1 MIKLSYYYLELG
13 EVMKNI
19 GILGAS
25 GSVGMQGLDIIREH
39 SDQFKL
45 VSFAVGKSIDIAQRI
60 IDEFNPEI
68 CCVQNESDIKK
79 LNLNE
84 KQTKIVF
91 GDEGLLQVAGYE
103 KNDILLNSILGSV
116 GLRPTLHAIDQGID
130 IALANKETLVVAG
143 EIVMQRAKEKDVKI
157 LPVDSE
163 HSAIFQCL
171 NGENEKNIEKLIITA
186 SGGSFRDLTREQL
199 QNVTLEDALNH
210 PNWSMGKKI
219 TIDSA
224 TMMNKGLEVIEAKWL
239 FDLPIE
245 KIDTI
250 LHKQSIIH
258 SMVEFNDTSVI
269 AQLGTPDMRMPIL
282 YAFSYPDRMSRKAE
296 RLDLAR
302 VATLDFKAMDLERY
316 KCLSL
321 AYRAIEIGG
330 TMPVVMNA
338 VNEVAVQLF
347 LEGKISFLDIETI
360 IEREMDAHQVIQNPD
375 LDTILAVDA
384 DYKSRKYEV

>member
-1 MIKLSYYYLELG
+1 
-13 EVMKNI
+13 MKHI

-25 GSVGMQGLDIIREH
+25 GSVGMQGIDIIREH
-39 SDQFKL
+39 ADSFKL
-45 VSFAVGKSIDIAQRI
+45 VSFAVGKSIDVAQSI

-68 CCVQNESDIKK
+68 CCVQNESDVNR
-79 LNLNE
+79 LNLDG
-84 KQTKIVF
+84 KQTKVVF
-91 GDEGLLQVAGYE
+91 GDQGLLEVAGYE
-103 KNDILLNSILGSV
+103 KNDVLLNSILGSV
-116 GLRPTLHAIDQGID
+116 GLRPTLHAIDKGID

-143 EIVMQRAKEKDVKI
+143 DIVMQRAKEKGVNI

-171 NGENEKNIEKLIITA
+171 NGENVKNIEKLIITA

-199 QNVTLEDALNH
+199 KDVILEDALNH

-239 FDLPIE
+239 FDLPVERIE
-245 KIDTI
+245 TI

-282 YAFSYPDRMSRKAE
+282 YAFSYPERMQRNAE
-296 RLDLAR
+296 RLNLADI
-302 VATLDFKAMDLERY
+302 ATLDFKAMDLERF
-316 KCLSL
+316 KCLAL

-330 TMPVVMNA
+330 TLPVVMNA

-347 LEGKISFLDIETI
+347 LDGKITFLDIETL
-360 IEREMDAHQVIQNPD
+360 IERAMDEHVVIQNPD
-375 LDTILAVDA
+375 LETILAIDA
-384 DYKSRKYEV
+384 DYKSRNYEV

>member
-1 MIKLSYYYLELG
+1 
-13 EVMKNI
+13 MKHI

-39 SDQFKL
+39 SDSFKL
-45 VSFAVGKSIDIAQRI
+45 VSFAVGKSVEVAQNI
-60 IDEFNPEI
+60 IDEFEPDI
-68 CCVQNESDIKK
+68 CCIQNESDLNK
-79 LNLNE
+79 LNLKG
-84 KQTKIVF
+84 KQIEVVF
-91 GDEGLLQVAGYE
+91 GDEGLLKVAGYE

-116 GLRPTLHAIDQGID
+116 GLKPTLHAIDNGID

-143 EIVMQRAKEKDVKI
+143 EIVMQRAREKGVNI

-171 NGENEKNIEKLIITA
+171 NGENHKNIEKLIITA
-186 SGGSFRDLTREQL
+186 SGGSFRDKTREQL
-199 QNVTLEDALNH
+199 KDVTLEDALNH

-245 KIDTI
+245 KIETI

-269 AQLGTPDMRMPIL
+269 SQLGTPDMRMPIL
-282 YAFSYPDRMSRKAE
+282 YAFSYPDRKPRNAE
-296 RLDLAR
+296 RLDLAQ
-302 VATLDFKAMDLERY
+302 VGTLDFKKMDLERY
-316 KCLSL
+316 KCLAL
-321 AYRAIEIGG
+321 AYRAIEVGG
-330 TMPVVMNA
+330 TLPVVMNA

-347 LEGKISFLDIETI
+347 LDGKISFLDIETI
-360 IEREMDAHQVIQNPD
+360 IEREMDAHIVTENPD

-384 DYKSRKYEV
+384 DYKSRNYEV

>member
-1 MIKLSYYYLELG
+1 
-13 EVMKNI
+13 MKHI

-39 SDQFKL
+39 AESFKL
-45 VSFAVGKSIDIAQRI
+45 VSFAVGQSVDVAQAI

-68 CCVQNESDIKK
+68 CCVQNEADIAN
-79 LNLNE
+79 LNLDG
-84 KQTKIVF
+84 KQTKVVF
-91 GDEGLLQVAGYE
+91 GDKGLLEVAGYE

-143 EIVMQRAKEKDVKI
+143 EIVMQRAKEKGVNI

-171 NGENEKNIEKLIITA
+171 NGEDSKNIEKLIITA
-186 SGGSFRDLTREQL
+186 SGGSFRDLSREQL
-199 QNVTLEDALNH
+199 KDVTLEDALNH

-245 KIDTI
+245 RIETI

-282 YAFSYPDRMSRKAE
+282 YAFSYPDRMPRNAE
-296 RLDLAR
+296 RLNLAD

-316 KCLSL
+316 KCLAL
-321 AYRAIEIGG
+321 AYRAIEVGG
-330 TMPVVMNA
+330 TLPVVMNA
-338 VNEVAVQLF
+338 VNEVAVDMF
-347 LEGKISFLDIETI
+347 LNGKISFLDIETL
-360 IEREMDAHQVIQNPD
+360 IEREMDAHDVIQDPD

-384 DYKSRKYEV
+384 DYKSRNYEV

>member
-1 MIKLSYYYLELG
+1 
-13 EVMKNI
+13 MKHI

-39 SDQFKL
+39 SDSFKL
-45 VSFAVGKSIDIAQRI
+45 VSFAVGKSVEIAQNI
-60 IDEFNPEI
+60 IDEFEPDI
-68 CCVQNESDIKK
+68 CCIQNESDVNK
-79 LNLNE
+79 LNLVG
-84 KQTKIVF
+84 KHTKVVF
-91 GDEGLLQVAGYE
+91 GDEGLLKVAGYE

-116 GLRPTLHAIDQGID
+116 GLKPTLHAIDQGID

-143 EIVMQRAKEKDVKI
+143 EIVMQRAKEKRVNI

-171 NGENEKNIEKLIITA
+171 NGESHKNIEKLIVTA
-186 SGGSFRDLTREQL
+186 SGGSFRDKTREQL
-199 QNVTLEDALNH
+199 KDVTLEDALNH

-245 KIDTI
+245 KIETI

-282 YAFSYPDRMSRKAE
+282 YAFSYPDRKPRNAE
-296 RLDLAR
+296 RLDLAQ
-302 VATLDFKAMDLERY
+302 VGTLDFKTMDLERY
-316 KCLSL
+316 KCLAL
-321 AYRAIEIGG
+321 AYRAIEVGG
-330 TMPVVMNA
+330 TLPVVMNA

-347 LEGKISFLDIETI
+347 LDGKISFLDIETI
-360 IEREMDAHQVIQNPD
+360 IEREMDAHIVTENPD

-384 DYKSRKYEV
+384 DYKSRNYEV

>member
-1 MIKLSYYYLELG
+1 
-13 EVMKNI
+13 MKNI

-282 YAFSYPDRMSRKAE
+282 YAFSYPDRMPRKAE

-316 KCLSL
+316 KCLAL

>member
-1 MIKLSYYYLELG
+1 
-13 EVMKNI
+13 MKHI

-39 SDQFKL
+39 SDSFKL
-45 VSFAVGKSIDIAQRI
+45 VSFAVGKSVEVAQNI
-60 IDEFNPEI
+60 IDEFEPDI
-68 CCVQNESDIKK
+68 CCIQNESDLNK
-79 LNLNE
+79 LNLKG
-84 KQTKIVF
+84 KQIEVVF
-91 GDEGLLQVAGYE
+91 GDEGLLKVAGYE

-116 GLRPTLHAIDQGID
+116 GLKPTLHAIDNGID

-143 EIVMQRAKEKDVKI
+143 EIVMQRAREKGVNI

-171 NGENEKNIEKLIITA
+171 NGENHKNIEKLIITA
-186 SGGSFRDLTREQL
+186 SGGSFRDKTREQL
-199 QNVTLEDALNH
+199 KDVTLEDALNH

-239 FDLPIE
+239 FDLSIE
-245 KIDTI
+245 KIETI

-282 YAFSYPDRMSRKAE
+282 YAFSYPDRKPRNAE
-296 RLDLAR
+296 RLDLAQ
-302 VATLDFKAMDLERY
+302 VGTLDFKKMDLERY
-316 KCLSL
+316 KCLAL
-321 AYRAIEIGG
+321 AYRAIEVGG
-330 TMPVVMNA
+330 TLPVVMNA

-347 LEGKISFLDIETI
+347 LDGKISFLDIETI
-360 IEREMDAHQVIQNPD
+360 IEREMDAHIVTENPD

-384 DYKSRKYEV
+384 DYKSRNYEV

>member
-1 MIKLSYYYLELG
+1 
-13 EVMKNI
+13 MKHI

-39 SDQFKL
+39 SDSFKL
-45 VSFAVGKSIDIAQRI
+45 VSFAVGRSVEIAQNI
-60 IDEFNPEI
+60 IDEFEPDI
-68 CCVQNESDIKK
+68 CCIQNESDLNK
-79 LNLNE
+79 LNLKG
-84 KQTKIVF
+84 KQTEVVF
-91 GDEGLLQVAGYE
+91 GDEGLLKVAGYE
-103 KNDILLNSILGSV
+103 RNDILLNSILGSV
-116 GLRPTLHAIDQGID
+116 GLKPTLHAIDQGID

-143 EIVMQRAKEKDVKI
+143 EIVMQRAKEKGVNI

-171 NGENEKNIEKLIITA
+171 NGENQKNIEKLIITA
-186 SGGSFRDLTREQL
+186 SGGSFRDKTREQL
-199 QNVTLEDALNH
+199 KDVTLEDALNH

-239 FDLPIE
+239 FDLPID
-245 KIDTI
+245 KIETI

-282 YAFSYPDRMSRKAE
+282 YAFSYPDRKLRNAE
-296 RLDLAR
+296 RLDLAQ
-302 VATLDFKAMDLERY
+302 VGTLDFKKMDLERY
-316 KCLSL
+316 KCLAL
-321 AYRAIEIGG
+321 AYRAIEVGG
-330 TMPVVMNA
+330 TLPVVMNA

-347 LEGKISFLDIETI
+347 LDGKISFLDIETI
-360 IEREMDAHQVIQNPD
+360 IEREMDAHIVTENPD

-384 DYKSRKYEV
+384 DYKTRNYEV

>member
-1 MIKLSYYYLELG
+1 
-13 EVMKNI
+13 MKHI

-39 SDQFKL
+39 SDSFKL
-45 VSFAVGKSIDIAQRI
+45 VSFAVGKSVEIAQNI
-60 IDEFNPEI
+60 IDEFEPDI
-68 CCVQNESDIKK
+68 CCIQNESDLNK
-79 LNLNE
+79 LDLKG
-84 KQTKIVF
+84 KQTEVVF
-91 GDEGLLQVAGYE
+91 GDEGLLKVAGYE

-116 GLRPTLHAIDQGID
+116 GLKPTLHAIDQGID

-143 EIVMQRAKEKDVKI
+143 EIVMQCAKEKRVNI

-171 NGENEKNIEKLIITA
+171 NGESHKNIEKLIVTA
-186 SGGSFRDLTREQL
+186 SGGSFRDKTREQL
-199 QNVTLEDALNH
+199 KDVTLEDALNH

-245 KIDTI
+245 KIETI

-282 YAFSYPDRMSRKAE
+282 YAFSYPDRKPRNAE
-296 RLDLAR
+296 RLDLAQ
-302 VATLDFKAMDLERY
+302 VGTLDFKTMDLERY
-316 KCLSL
+316 KCLAL
-321 AYRAIEIGG
+321 AYRAIEVGG
-330 TMPVVMNA
+330 TLPVVMNA

-347 LEGKISFLDIETI
+347 LDGKISFLDIETI
-360 IEREMDAHQVIQNPD
+360 IEREMDAHIVTENPD

-384 DYKSRKYEV
+384 DYKSRNYEV

>member
-1 MIKLSYYYLELG
+1 
-13 EVMKNI
+13 MKHI

-39 SDQFKL
+39 SDSFKL
-45 VSFAVGKSIDIAQRI
+45 VSFAVGKSVEIAQNI
-60 IDEFNPEI
+60 MDEFEPDI
-68 CCVQNESDIKK
+68 CCIQNESDVNK
-79 LNLNE
+79 LNLVG
-84 KQTKIVF
+84 KHTKVVF
-91 GDEGLLQVAGYE
+91 GDEGLLKVAGYE

-116 GLRPTLHAIDQGID
+116 GLKPTLHAIDQGID

-143 EIVMQRAKEKDVKI
+143 EIVMQRAKEKRVNI

-171 NGENEKNIEKLIITA
+171 NGESHKNIEKLIVTA
-186 SGGSFRDLTREQL
+186 SGGSFRDKTREQL
-199 QNVTLEDALNH
+199 KDVTLEDALNH

-245 KIDTI
+245 KIETI

-282 YAFSYPDRMSRKAE
+282 YAFSYPDRKPRNAE
-296 RLDLAR
+296 RLDLAK
-302 VATLDFKAMDLERY
+302 VGTLDFRTMDLERY
-316 KCLSL
+316 KCLAL
-321 AYRAIEIGG
+321 AYRAIEVGG
-330 TMPVVMNA
+330 TLPVVMNA

-347 LEGKISFLDIETI
+347 LDGKISFLDIETI
-360 IEREMDAHQVIQNPD
+360 IEREMDAHIVTENPD

-384 DYKSRKYEV
+384 DYKSRNYEV

>member
-1 MIKLSYYYLELG
+1 
-13 EVMKNI
+13 MKHI

-39 SDQFKL
+39 SDSFKL
-45 VSFAVGKSIDIAQRI
+45 VSFAVGKSLEVAQNI
-60 IDEFNPEI
+60 IDEFEPDI
-68 CCVQNESDIKK
+68 CCIQNESDLNK
-79 LNLNE
+79 LNLKG
-84 KQTKIVF
+84 KQIEVVF
-91 GDEGLLQVAGYE
+91 GDEGLLKVAGYE

-116 GLRPTLHAIDQGID
+116 GLKPTLHAIDNGID

-143 EIVMQRAKEKDVKI
+143 EAVMQRAREKGVNI

-171 NGENEKNIEKLIITA
+171 NGENHKNIEKLIITA
-186 SGGSFRDLTREQL
+186 SGGSFRDKTREQL
-199 QNVTLEDALNH
+199 KDVTLEDALNH

-245 KIDTI
+245 KIETI

-282 YAFSYPDRMSRKAE
+282 YAFSYPDRKPRNAE
-296 RLDLAR
+296 RLDLAQ
-302 VATLDFKAMDLERY
+302 VGTLDFKKMDLERY
-316 KCLSL
+316 KCLAL
-321 AYRAIEIGG
+321 AYRAIEVGG
-330 TMPVVMNA
+330 TLPVVMNA

-347 LEGKISFLDIETI
+347 LDGKISFLDIETI
-360 IEREMDAHQVIQNPD
+360 IEREMDAHIVTENPD

-384 DYKSRKYEV
+384 DYKSRNYEV